1 MTDRGLMVYS
11 HLISSRDNALLFN
24 LLGPECSAMA
34 SAVAQ
39 VLVASMEPGGH
50 GATWRCKGTGVVCL
64 VNDQSLK
71 SYFLRLYCVKRAQ
84 LLWEQELYTPFRYS
98 APRPFFHTFPA
109 DEFQA
114 GLNFADEEE
123 AERFLS
129 AVETQIK
136 STQHEGRKSFD
147 GLHENTQGKNIFG
160 QTISSYPL
168 LSHSNQLDF
177 FASVQSLVRS
187 VLDSPSCSAQMTLA
201 HNLKP
206 SSGQFFCLVDRASKN
221 PEKSFDVNTLD
232 PAQQKLF
239 AKAEVSQTNQKSKR
253 VSRIHTMAERQG
265 GLETVQKDSQV
276 SQPQR
281 LPKCRRAFSSLA
293 LKKGPLPPLPAQAGL
308 PPGRELRSVTQN
320 ISNLDSRKGPF
331 SATPLT
337 HDAIPPSPSMPA
349 PRIPPG
355 HPSPTQWSASNR

>member
-50 GATWRCKGTGVVCL
+50 GATWRCEGTGVVCL

-71 SYFLRLYCVKRAQ
+71 SYFLRLYSVKRAQ

-129 AVETQIK
+129 AV
-136 STQHEGRKSFD
+136 
-147 GLHENTQGKNIFG
+147 
-160 QTISSYPL
+160 
-168 LSHSNQLDF
+168 
-177 FASVQSLVRS
+177 
-187 VLDSPSCSAQMTLA
+187 
-201 HNLKP
+201 
-206 SSGQFFCLVDRASKN
+206 
-221 PEKSFDVNTLD
+221 NTLD

-239 AKAEVSQTNQKSKR
+239 AKAEVSETNQKSKR

>member
-50 GATWRCKGTGVVCL
+50 GATWRCEGTGVVCL

-71 SYFLRLYCVKRAQ
+71 SYFLRLYSVKRAQ

-136 STQHEGRKSFD
+136 STQHKGRKSFD
-147 GLHENTQGKNIFG
+147 GLHENTQ
-160 QTISSYPL
+160 
-168 LSHSNQLDF
+168 
-177 FASVQSLVRS
+177 
-187 VLDSPSCSAQMTLA
+187 DSPSCSAQMTLA

-239 AKAEVSQTNQKSKR
+239 AKAEVSETNQKSKR